1 MSSLWLPPTI
11 EDDEEVDVDVDDSD
25 SEEEPS
31 SKDKG
36 RKSAGKRQLTSIF
49 SDDFSFPAETG
60 VGGGGMAEGGW
71 TVEEEVLGWAEKK
84 RDLAVTTL
92 DSKIL
97 RTIERRKL
105 KVHLH
110 VLVNYGTWISGGV
123 CEHRPKRSESCRGR
137 EEGRT
142 GRERATRESWRR
154 TLCPNSCQW
163 WWEMSHLIQR
173 RLMLKVK
180 PTQ

>member
-123 CEHRPKRSESCRGR
+123 CVHRPKRSESCRGR

>member
-11 EDDEEVDVDVDDSD
+11 EDDEEVDVNDSD

-36 RKSAGKRQLTSIF
+36 RKSAGKREQTSIF
-49 SDDFSFPAETG
+49 SEDFSFPVETG
-60 VGGGGMAEGGW
+60 AGDGGVAEGGW

-84 RDLAVTTL
+84 RDLVVTSL

-97 RTIERRKL
+97 RVIEQRKL

-110 VLVNYGTWISGGV
+110 IIHGSVVVSVY
-123 CEHRPKRSESCRGR
+123 
-137 EEGRT
+137 T
-142 GRERATRESWRR
+142 G
-154 TLCPNSCQW
+154 
-163 WWEMSHLIQR
+163 
-173 RLMLKVK
+173 
-180 PTQ
+180 